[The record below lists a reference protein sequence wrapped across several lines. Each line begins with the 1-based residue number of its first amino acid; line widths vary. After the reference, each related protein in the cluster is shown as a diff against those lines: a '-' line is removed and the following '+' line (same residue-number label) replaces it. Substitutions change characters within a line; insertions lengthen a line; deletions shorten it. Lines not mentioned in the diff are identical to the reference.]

1 MKYHISSSLFV
12 LFCIVL
18 CACNSSSVE
27 KDGIIQPAF
36 DLIERQIG
44 ERAAGIQLE
53 EIAPENGKE
62 TFEVEAKNGILTLR
76 GSSSVAICY
85 AFHTYLREACSAM
98 KTWSGE
104 HMELPETWPD
114 FVLKEQTTPYEYR
127 YFLNVCTFGYTTP
140 YWDWERWEKEI
151 DWMALRGVNMPLA
164 TVASEAIAER
174 VWLKMGLKEEDIR
187 AFFTGPAHLPW
198 HRMGN
203 LNGWDGPLTN
213 GWQKEQIKLQH
224 KILNRMRELGMDPI
238 APAFAGF
245 VPTAFAERHPEIQF
259 KHLEWGGFDEKYNAY
274 VLPPETPYFKEIG
287 KLFIEEWEKE
297 FGKNTYYLSDSF
309 NEMKLPVA

>member
-44 ERAAGIQLE
+44 ERAADIQLE

-85 AFHTYLREACSAM
+85 AFYTYLREACSAM

-104 HMELPETWPD
+104 RMELPETWPD
-114 FVLKEQTTPYEYR
+114 FSLKKQTTPYEYR

-151 DWMALRGVNMPLA
+151 AKWQRDGRDPAPLLPLRWMVEELRISLFAQELRTPQPVSVKRLDKLWAQVN
-164 TVASEAIAER
+164 S
-174 VWLKMGLKEEDIR
+174 
-187 AFFTGPAHLPW
+187 
-198 HRMGN
+198 
-203 LNGWDGPLTN
+203 
-213 GWQKEQIKLQH
+213 
-224 KILNRMRELGMDPI
+224 
-238 APAFAGF
+238 
-245 VPTAFAERHPEIQF
+245 
-259 KHLEWGGFDEKYNAY
+259 
-274 VLPPETPYFKEIG
+274 
-287 KLFIEEWEKE
+287 
-297 FGKNTYYLSDSF
+297 
-309 NEMKLPVA
+309 

>member
-44 ERAAGIQLE
+44 ERVADIQLE

-85 AFHTYLREACSAM
+85 AFYTYLREACSAM

-104 HMELPETWPD
+104 RMELPEPWPD
-114 FVLKEQTTPYEYR
+114 FVPLVIQLRIGIGNAGKRKSTGWLCGESI
-127 YFLNVCTFGYTTP
+127 C
-140 YWDWERWEKEI
+140 RW
-151 DWMALRGVNMPLA
+151 
-164 TVASEAIAER
+164 
-174 VWLKMGLKEEDIR
+174 
-187 AFFTGPAHLPW
+187 LP
-198 HRMGN
+198 
-203 LNGWDGPLTN
+203 
-213 GWQKEQIKLQH
+213 
-224 KILNRMRELGMDPI
+224 
-238 APAFAGF
+238 
-245 VPTAFAERHPEIQF
+245 
-259 KHLEWGGFDEKYNAY
+259 
-274 VLPPETPYFKEIG
+274 
-287 KLFIEEWEKE
+287 
-297 FGKNTYYLSDSF
+297 
-309 NEMKLPVA
+309 